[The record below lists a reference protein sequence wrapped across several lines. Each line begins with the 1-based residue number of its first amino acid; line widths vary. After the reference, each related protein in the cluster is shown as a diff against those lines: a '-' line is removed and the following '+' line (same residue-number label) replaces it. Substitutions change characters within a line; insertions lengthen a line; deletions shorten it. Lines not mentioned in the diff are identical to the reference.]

1 MLSTQV
7 GKNLKKYVSD
17 YVLFDLET
25 TGTSCKKDLII
36 EISAVKVKGG
46 KVIEEFSTLVN
57 PGIPIPY
64 YATAVNNITNEMVKD
79 SPDISVALKDFLEFI
94 GDNVLVGHNI
104 NSFDMKFIYRMTME
118 LYGQYIDNDYVDTL
132 PLSRVCLPELRN
144 HKLVDLAEYYNLS
157 TAGAHRALNDCRMN
171 QIVFEN
177 LGKEFENKKDNDEIK
192 SCPKCGGILV
202 KRNGIYGKFLGCSS
216 YPVCRYTQNL

>member
-157 TAGAHRALNDCRMN
+157 TVGAHRALNDCRMN